1 MNNQNV
7 IKKRSKAYT
16 LCYIAV
22 AVLTVLIVGCI
33 IAAIVIGT
41 LNTGVNP
48 TEYSLKIN
56 GEETDA
62 LKNENGTVM
71 VNIDKLTELL
81 DLTKSG
87 ESAAPKYSNS
97 LGDYV
102 KFVNGES
109 YAYVRD
115 AFSASEMKVNLPA
128 AVTANRETCLV
139 PLDTVS
145 AIFSGIS
152 VTVDGPSI
160 SINRRLVT
168 GSTTKYEKVEIRAKS
183 SDPLSMV
190 LELTPIM
197 EQYEKF
203 LNPADRD
210 AFLILANKENPLG
223 SSYAPDDLVDLKS
236 MEGYGDEQI
245 VNDGAPNSQM
255 RLYAANA
262 LKAMILQLRSEEYVN
277 IFAQSGYRTY
287 EYQENLFEKYVAEEM
302 EKDSSLTRA
311 EAEEIVLTYSAKP
324 GTSEHQTGLCIDLI
338 DDRYNTLEN
347 PFTKKLGMEW
357 LAENAWKFGFI
368 LRYPEGAE
376 DITGYSYES
385 WHFRS
390 VGRYHAER
398 ITALGITL
406 EEYLEDYYAK

>member
-183 SDPLSMV
+183 S
-190 LELTPIM
+190 
-197 EQYEKF
+197 
-203 LNPADRD
+203 
-210 AFLILANKENPLG
+210 
-223 SSYAPDDLVDLKS
+223 
-236 MEGYGDEQI
+236 
-245 VNDGAPNSQM
+245 
-255 RLYAANA
+255 A
-262 LKAMILQLRSEEYVN
+262 L
-277 IFAQSGYRTY
+277 
-287 EYQENLFEKYVAEEM
+287 
-302 EKDSSLTRA
+302 
-311 EAEEIVLTYSAKP
+311 
-324 GTSEHQTGLCIDLI
+324 
-338 DDRYNTLEN
+338 
-347 PFTKKLGMEW
+347 
-357 LAENAWKFGFI
+357 
-368 LRYPEGAE
+368 
-376 DITGYSYES
+376 
-385 WHFRS
+385 
-390 VGRYHAER
+390 
-398 ITALGITL
+398 
-406 EEYLEDYYAK
+406 